1 MNSVPATR
9 FSELVDEEL
18 RALMG
23 RWGMM
28 QQQLAEALGISQS
41 RVSKMIFKNESSL
54 SVSHLDMARNA
65 LNDNPSEVLRRA
77 ERALVAEQNS
87 RQSSFGFAASMTPV
101 SARTSTMKTTS
112 KLF

>member
-23 RWGMM
+23 RRGMM

-41 RVSKMIFKNESSL
+41 RVSKMIFKNGSYL
-54 SVSHLDMARNA
+54 SVSHLDMACNA

-77 ERALVAEQNS
+77 LAAEQNL
-87 RQSSFGFAASMTPV
+87 RQSSFGLAAKHDPGIG
-101 SARTSTMKTTS
+101 AGINDEDY
-112 KLF
+112 F